1 MRISVYG
8 DEISFSYPLTYAATD
23 FHQFFFFLSFSD
35 FYHMILFLLYEN
47 YSNLLVC
54 IFSIEKNSF
63 ENSDKFYEVADIC
76 VTKVSYCHTDI
87 ELYYESK
94 SEA

>member
-1 MRISVYG
+1 MEMKFLFHTHLHMRPQISINV
-8 DEISFSYPLTYAATD
+8 
-23 FHQFFFFLSFSD
+23 FFFLSFSD

-63 ENSDKFYEVADIC
+63 ENSYKFYEVADIC